1 MDTRSR
7 FEAFLNYLIFILG
20 KGREFGLVE
29 LSSSASAIL
38 KPKKCKN
45 GFSLFLWID
54 AALPKPFSLD
64 VLPPLLQKYL

>member
-38 KPKKCKN
+38 KPKN
-45 GFSLFLWID
+45 MPPSLKKTMYFESSAKTFMMNLHIT
-54 AALPKPFSLD
+54 
-64 VLPPLLQKYL
+64 LLLSP